1 MMVKYG
7 WVFEMNFNLAEWDE
21 LNYQNFQNY
30 LYSIKEDSYKDFSSK
45 LTKTKY
51 KILGIRVP
59 VLRKIAKEICKGNY
73 NSFLKCS
80 LDDTF
85 EEVFIQGLVISNI
98 KDENEF
104 LKYLAN
110 FVLKI
115 DDWSICDSFCNSLK
129 IVNQD
134 LNKYFEYFTK
144 YLSSNKEFKIRVCLI
159 VYLNFYT
166 KKEFVDR
173 IIENIL
179 KIKNNDYYVEMAIS
193 WLLAEIYLVD
203 KEKVINLL
211 KNKKLTKFVNNKTI
225 SKLRDSYRVS
235 KEDKEKLLN
244 WRIK

>member
-1 MMVKYG
+1 MDL
-7 WVFEMNFNLAEWDE
+7 NLTQWDE
-21 LNYQNFQNY
+21 LSYQSFKKY
-30 LYSIKEDSYKDFSSK
+30 LFSIKEDKYKEFSSK

-51 KILGIRVP
+51 PILGIRVP
-59 VLRKIAKEICKGNY
+59 VLRKIAKEIFKGNY

-80 LDDTF
+80 LNDTF
-85 EEVFIQGLVISNI
+85 EEVFIKGLVISNI

-104 LKYLAN
+104 VKYIDD
-110 FVLKI
+110 FVSKI

-144 YLSSNKEFKIRVCLI
+144 YLKSNKEFKIRVCLI

-166 KKEFVDR
+166 KKEYIDK
-173 IIENIL
+173 IIDNIL
-179 KIKNNDYYVEMAIS
+179 KIKTNDYYVEMAIA
-193 WLLAEIYLVD
+193 WLLAEIYLID

-211 KNKKLTKFVNNKTI
+211 KNKKLNKFVNNKTI

-235 KEDKEKLLN
+235 KEDKKELLN

>member
-1 MMVKYG
+1 MDL
-7 WVFEMNFNLAEWDE
+7 NLTQWDE
-21 LNYQNFQNY
+21 L
-30 LYSIKEDSYKDFSSK
+30 SYKKFQQYLQNAKEEKYKEFSSK

-51 KILGIRVP
+51 SILGIRVP
-59 VLRKIAKEICKGNY
+59 VLRKIAKEIFKGDY

-85 EEVFIQGLVISNI
+85 EEVFIQGLVVSNI
-98 KDENEF
+98 KEETKF
-104 LKYLAN
+104 LRYVDN

-129 IVNQD
+129 IVNND

-144 YLSSNKEFKIRVCLI
+144 YLDSNKEFKIRVCLI

-166 KKEFVDR
+166 KKEYVDR

-179 KIKNNDYYVEMAIS
+179 KIKNNDYYVEMAIA

-203 KEKVINLL
+203 KEKIINLL
-211 KNKKLTKFVNNKTI
+211 KNKKLNKFVNNKTI
-225 SKLRDSYRVS
+225 SKLRDSFRVS
-235 KEDKEKLLN
+235 ESEKLELLS

>member
-1 MMVKYG
+1 
-7 WVFEMNFNLAEWDE
+7 MNLNLTQWDE
-21 LNYQNFQNY
+21 LSYQSFKKY
-30 LYSIKEDSYKDFSSK
+30 LFSIKEDKYKEFSSK

-51 KILGIRVP
+51 PILGIRVP
-59 VLRKIAKEICKGNY
+59 VLRKIAKEIFKGNY

-80 LDDTF
+80 LNDTF
-85 EEVFIQGLVISNI
+85 EEVFIKGLVISNI

-104 LKYLAN
+104 FKYIDD
-110 FVLKI
+110 FVSKI

-144 YLSSNKEFKIRVCLI
+144 YLKSNKEFKIRVCLI

-166 KKEFVDR
+166 KKEYIDK
-173 IIENIL
+173 IIDNIL
-179 KIKNNDYYVEMAIS
+179 KIKNNYYYVEMAIS

-211 KNKKLTKFVNNKTI
+211 KNKKLNKFVNNKTI

-235 KEDKEKLLN
+235 KEDKKELLN

>member
-1 MMVKYG
+1 
-7 WVFEMNFNLAEWDE
+7 MNLNLTQWDE
-21 LNYQNFQNY
+21 LSYQSFKKY
-30 LYSIKEDSYKDFSSK
+30 LFSIKEDKYKEFSSK

-51 KILGIRVP
+51 PILGIRVP
-59 VLRKIAKEICKGNY
+59 VLRKIAKEIFKGNY

-80 LDDTF
+80 LNDTF
-85 EEVFIQGLVISNI
+85 EEVFIKGLVISNI

-104 LKYLAN
+104 FKYIDD
-110 FVLKI
+110 FVSKI

-144 YLSSNKEFKIRVCLI
+144 YLKSNKEFKIRVCLI

-166 KKEFVDR
+166 NDKYVDK
-173 IIENIL
+173 IIDNIL
-179 KIKNNDYYVEMAIS
+179 KIRNNDYYVEMAIS

-211 KNKKLTKFVNNKTI
+211 KNKKLNKFVNNKTI